1 MVLRPCLPS
10 LFLLFGVAG
19 EGDELRSLTVATTKT
34 SRVSDE
40 QFHADIARGDVSNKK
55 RVIPVARP

>member
-40 QFHADIARGDVSNKK
+40 QFHADIARGKHPP
-55 RVIPVARP
+55 IQTG